1 MANIR
6 DLPPEER
13 EAFHQEAESRLQ
25 TFSYAP
31 PDGTERVKDIVP
43 LCKTDLLRIHVQVV
57 KDGGENNLHY
67 HVNSDTCWMV
77 LRGRVRFYGVGDK
90 ILAELGPHEGIMIPG
105 GSRYWF
111 EKTGDE
117 PLEILQMVGIDRA
130 RGHDRRVNLETH
142 KEWMQEKELQNYE

>member
-1 MANIR
+1 MANPR

-25 TFSYAP
+25 IFTYEAP
-31 PDGTERVKDIVP
+31 EGTERVKDIVP

-57 KDGGENNLHY
+57 KEGGENNLHY

-90 ILAELGPHEGIMIPG
+90 ILGELGPHEGIMIPG

-111 EKTGDE
+111 EKAGDE

-130 RGHDRRVNLETH
+130 RGRDRRINLDTH
-142 KEWMQEKELQNYE
+142 KDWMQEKELQNYE